1 MRDLSKPNI
10 KLAKLNVTSKRTSV
24 LICNFSLFLATR
36 ESAYLHASMS
46 AATMHTISRGCMAG
60 KLSNYCACSEEG
72 RPKSLTKK
80 NMWGGCG
87 DNLPYGYK
95 FSKQFSDAGEQLTE
109 SSLESF
115 SRVLMN
121 LHNNEAGRWVSN
133 VDLSLEHNT

>member
-1 MRDLSKPNI
+1 MKASIRFLRTQHN
-10 KLAKLNVTSKRTSV
+10 KRFKTDS
-24 LICNFSLFLATR
+24 FSATR

-60 KLSNYCACSEEG
+60 KLSDYCACSEEG
-72 RPKSLTKK
+72 RPRSLQKK
-80 NMWGGCG
+80 DIWGGCG

-121 LHNNEAGRWVSN
+121 LHNNEAGRWVSG
-133 VDLSLEHNT
+133 VSSYFYLFHISIEVQKQ

>member
-1 MRDLSKPNI
+1 MCIRDRLYI
-10 KLAKLNVTSKRTSV
+10 YFLF
-24 LICNFSLFLATR
+24 CFSATK

-60 KLSNYCACSEEG
+60 KLTDYCACSEEG
-72 RPKSLTKK
+72 RPRSLAKK
-80 NMWGGCG
+80 NIWGGCG

-109 SSLESF
+109 SSLDSF

-121 LHNNEAGRWVSN
+121 LHNNEAGRWVSRHFQ
-133 VDLSLEHNT
+133 LEYYLFILTC